1 MSEYRELFNYILNST
16 ETRWQM
22 MVNYLRDTSNMLA
35 IQIFVSETLFN
46 TFRLKIQHSSIP
58 PG

>member
-1 MSEYRELFNYILNST
+1 MREYRELFNYILNST

-22 MVNYLRDTSNMLA
+22 MVNYLRDASNMLA
-35 IQIFVSETLFN
+35 IQIFVLETPFN
-46 TFRLKIQHSSIP
+46 PFRLKVQHSSIP